1 MSGTL
6 ERVLKRAK
14 QRSDGASQ
22 AKHPIDGSLP
32 PKQPATA
39 TAAERQSAIQ
49 AMPAFQR
56 AFYDPAE
63 CAKNRILVPDA
74 DGPSNASAAAAYRML
89 RTRLL
94 QRARAN
100 EWTTIGVT
108 SPGPGDGKSV
118 TALNLALAA
127 AKERND
133 NVFLLDLDMRSP
145 RICEYLGV
153 APRRE
158 INEYVTGNVRAP
170 DILFSVGIDN
180 LTLAGTRT
188 ATSQAS
194 ELLAS
199 GRVEELFAEIRGLAP
214 RPLVLV
220 DLPPLLSTD
229 DALIVAPKVDA
240 CLLVLSEGRTKR
252 EGAAKALELLSEF
265 KLAGIVLNR
274 SRGAVADYY
283 SP

>member
-1 MSGTL
+1 MAGALQRAL
-6 ERVLKRAK
+6 ERARQLRDGGS
-14 QRSDGASQ
+14 RPPDGASQ
-22 AKHPIDGSLP
+22 AKHAP
-32 PKQPATA
+32 
-39 TAAERQSAIQ
+39 TAAERQSEVQ
-49 AMPAFQR
+49 SMPVFQR
-56 AFYDPAE
+56 AFYDPVE

-74 DGPSNASAAAAYRML
+74 ESPPNASAAAAYRML
-89 RTRLL
+89 RTRVL

-127 AKERND
+127 ARERND
-133 NVFLLDLDMRSP
+133 NVFLIDLDMRNP
-145 RICEYLGV
+145 RMCSYLGV
-153 APRRE
+153 VPPAE
-158 INEYVTGNVRAP
+158 INQYVTGSASATDV
-170 DILFSVGIDN
+170 LFSVGIDN

-188 ATSQAS
+188 RTGQAS

-240 CLLVLSEGRTKR
+240 CLVVLAEGRTKR
-252 EGAAKALELLSEF
+252 EGAAKALELLAEF

-274 SRGAVADYY
+274 SHNGVADYY
-283 SP
+283 SS